1 MLKSL
6 SSNPQI
12 ANISNLYK
20 IGFTEDQI
28 TKRLANAEREGTYL
42 YAPVRLVASF
52 EVQNFSARKLETT
65 LHHYF
70 ADKQL
75 DMELIAPN
83 GESFVPKEWFLVS
96 LDEIQEV
103 IEKVSLMI

>member
-1 MLKSL
+1 MPTSVISIKSVL
-6 SSNPQI
+6 HKDRI
-12 ANISNLYK
+12 
-20 IGFTEDQI
+20 E
-28 TKRLANAEREGTYL
+28 KRLANAEREGTYL